1 VNAGPATDSTDS
13 TQRLRRR
20 EQRGWYWYDW
30 ANSAYATTVI
40 AVFFGPYLT
49 SVARNAACG
58 VTVTDNNPCPIEDP
72 RLHLLGLSIPPGA
85 FYSYVLAVAI
95 LVQVVVLP
103 VTGAIADR
111 SEHKKEMLAG
121 FAFLGSL
128 ATMGM
133 YAVHGDRYLL
143 GAGLY
148 LLANVAFGASIVVY
162 YSFLPQIATADERD
176 SVSARGWALGY
187 LGGGVLLL
195 ANLVLYNARDSL
207 GLSTADAVRISLLSA
222 GVWWGLF
229 TLIPL
234 TRLRRHQPSAEA
246 VERVPG
252 SVLTAGFRQLRKT
265 ISEARAYPQTLAF
278 LLAYL
283 VYNDGIQSVIALASV
298 YGVEELDLEQS
309 TLISAILLVQF
320 VAFLGA
326 LLLGRLAARFGAK
339 RVIMAS
345 LVLWAATVGVA
356 YFLQAGQA
364 GQFFGLAVLIG
375 LVLGGSQALSRSLF
389 SQLIPRGKE
398 AEYFGLYEISERGT
412 SWVGA
417 LTFGLVFQL
426 TGSYRSA
433 IFSLVTFFLV
443 GFVLLARVDI
453 RRAVREAGNEQPSL
467 V

>member
-1 VNAGPATDSTDS
+1 VSAEPTDDDLD
-13 TQRLRRR
+13 RVAAVRRR

-30 ANSAYATTVI
+30 ANSAYATTVV
-40 AVFFGPYLT
+40 AVFLGPYLT
-49 SVARNAACG
+49 SVAKNAACG
-58 VTVTDNNPCPIEDP
+58 TTVTDDNPCPIDDP
-72 RLHLLGLSIPPGA
+72 RLHLLGLSIAPGA
-85 FYSYVLAVAI
+85 FYSYALTVSI
-95 LVQVVVLP
+95 LVQVLVLP

-111 SEHKKEMLAG
+111 SVHKKEMLAG
-121 FAFLGSL
+121 FAFIGSI

-133 YAVHGDRYLL
+133 YAVQGDRYLL
-143 GAGLY
+143 GGALY

-162 YSFLPQIATADERD
+162 YSFLPQISTADERD
-176 SVSARGWALGY
+176 AVSARGWALGY
-187 LGGGVLLL
+187 LGGGALLL
-195 ANLVLYNARDSL
+195 ANLVLYNARESI
-207 GLSTADAVRISLLSA
+207 GLPTADAVRISLLSA
-222 GVWWGLF
+222 GIWWALF
-229 TLIPL
+229 TLVPL
-234 TRLRRHQPSAEA
+234 ARLGRHEPAGAAREPVA
-246 VERVPG
+246 G
-252 SVLTAGFRQLRKT
+252 SVLTAGFRQLRAT
-265 ISEARAYPQTLAF
+265 IAQARAYPQTLAF

-309 TLISAILLVQF
+309 TLITAILLVQF

-326 LLLGRLAARFGAK
+326 LLLGRLARRFGAK
-339 RVIMAS
+339 RVILAS
-345 LVLWAATVGVA
+345 LVLWAATVGIA
-356 YFLQAGQA
+356 YFVQAGA
-364 GQFFGLAVLIG
+364 VGQFFALAALIG

-412 SWVGA
+412 SWLGA

-433 IFSLVTFFLV
+433 IFSLVAFFLV

-453 RRAVREAGNEQPSL
+453 RRAVREAGNDQPSL